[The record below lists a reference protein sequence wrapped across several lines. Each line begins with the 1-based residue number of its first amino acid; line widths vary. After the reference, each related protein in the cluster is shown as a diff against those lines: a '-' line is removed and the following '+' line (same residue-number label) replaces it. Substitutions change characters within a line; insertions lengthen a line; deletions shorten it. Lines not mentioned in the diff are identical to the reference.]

1 MKFKNLK
8 KDIEI
13 WLGTQEPPHDNC
25 MWLKQSPDGNA
36 VPMLMDEESGSWQVS
51 PYFGITSPKVYKC
64 YDDIRGN
71 TYRLSTGKFVKAEDL
86 ELALADLEN
95 LNLGLS
101 INQYVEDNSQPGFR
115 QLKDYPFATYGV
127 ILGKAGLWTEV
138 TEDSYCF

>member
-1 MKFKNLK
+1 MKLKNLR

-36 VPMLMDEESGSWQVS
+36 VPMLMDEESCSWQVS

-64 YDDIRGN
+64 YDDMRGN
-71 TYRLSTGKFVKAEDL
+71 TYRLSTGKFVKAKDL

-115 QLKDYPFATYGV
+115 QLKDYPVDNYVPALAKKRT
-127 ILGKAGLWTEV
+127 LE
-138 TEDSYCF
+138 